1 MLSNTAKK
9 HLFYLVCL
17 VCVIFYSYL
26 LIFGEG
32 GMLRLRQEEK
42 NLLDAS
48 RIRNEELR
56 KNQEL
61 QHKIDRIRNDQREIE
76 RIARAR
82 ALGMVQR
89 FGGGR
94 YGRLVVR
101 AGARGRAVS
110 VALAFVGCVD
120 PVLQRI
126 EGVEAMAAAD
136 FTIARTK
143 LRRMQPE
150 NRLAGGA
157 AGEHHDAAL

>member
-76 RIARAR
+76 RIAREH
-82 ALGMVQR
+82 
-89 FGGGR
+89 
-94 YGRLVVR
+94 YK
-101 AGARGRAVS
+101 
-110 VALAFVGCVD
+110 
-120 PVLQRI
+120 
-126 EGVEAMAAAD
+126 MAQPGEIIINLDAAD
-136 FTIARTK
+136 SDAGK
-143 LRRMQPE
+143 QENPAPEEEPE
-150 NRLAGGA
+150 NQELNR
-157 AGEHHDAAL
+157 